1 MNTPAPQ
8 KPQTQDQP
16 RTVVLKPLEPHLLE
30 QFAAD
35 MQDAFQTAVERAPE
49 TMPLP
54 ILPREDID
62 QSLSHPGAEALT
74 AWGDGQLIG
83 GAIIFPNYETQHHEC
98 ALLYVSAT
106 AHGSGWGS
114 ALWQAIEN
122 HYPQAVSWE
131 LCTPY
136 FETRNIGF
144 YLRKCGFRIVDIFEE
159 KHPEDAPP
167 AEEEN
172 QPDLMFSFIK
182 RLDGRWV

>member
-1 MNTPAPQ
+1 MNIPAPR
-8 KPQTQDQP
+8 KPQTQNQP

-83 GAIIFPNYETQHHEC
+83 GAIIFPSHETQHHEC

-122 HYPQAVSWE
+122 HYPQAISWE

-144 YLRKCGFRIVDIFEE
+144 YLRKCGFRITDIFEE
-159 KHPEDAPP
+159 KHPEDTPST
-167 AEEEN
+167 EEEN

-182 RLDGRWV
+182 RLDGCWA